1 MLPLDPQPIDSSWRS
16 ALAPAA
22 LSALIEE
29 HTHLRDG
36 PFSLT
41 WKLSGAG
48 IVGRVMD
55 LPATEKVFVG
65 RKTPFGYEL
74 AVRPDATHRHAFEPI
89 AEVHINAGA
98 GQLPDDDPP
107 APPHPHAG
115 DVEDTEP
122 PNDGRDGPTE
132 VRLHLRLHREQ
143 RSFALPFAL
152 MGVACLAGAV
162 FAVGQPLQAGMS
174 ALVGAAFVALPPMR
188 SRSLF
193 RHGCGRVEAAIRET
207 LGLDRA

>member
-16 ALAPAA
+16 ALAPSA

-29 HTHLRDG
+29 QTHLRDG

-98 GQLPDDDPP
+98 GRLRDEPP
-107 APPHPHAG
+107 ASPHPHVC
-115 DVEDTEP
+115 DVDDTEAP
-122 PNDGRDGPTE
+122 SDGRDGPTE

-193 RHGCGRVEAAIRET
+193 RHGVERVEAALGET
-207 LGLDRA
+207 LGLERT